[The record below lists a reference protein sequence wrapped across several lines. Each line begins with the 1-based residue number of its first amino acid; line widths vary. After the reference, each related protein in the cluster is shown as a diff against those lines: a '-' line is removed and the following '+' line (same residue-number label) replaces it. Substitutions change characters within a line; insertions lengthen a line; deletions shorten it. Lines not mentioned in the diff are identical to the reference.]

1 MFKRNP
7 LPRPSV
13 PLPILPQ
20 FSLRRR
26 CGAQTA
32 RAAAVA
38 AAVVVAVSAV
48 AAAAAAAA
56 PSSSKQTARGAG
68 RRGIAWFTWVWCR
81 VPILFGFLYHGMI
94 LGFLGMYFDAA
105 VVFVTNS

>member
-38 AAVVVAVSAV
+38 AVVVS
-48 AAAAAAAA
+48 AAAVAAAA

-68 RRGIAWFTWVWCR
+68 RRGGRGLALDVAE
-81 VPILFGFLYHGMI
+81 P
-94 LGFLGMYFDAA
+94 LGQAQLLVARGGERLLARREVA
-105 VVFVTNS
+105 EVE

>member
-1 MFKRNP
+1 MIFKRNP

-20 FSLRRR
+20 FSLRLR
-26 CGAQTA
+26 CGAQAA
-32 RAAAVA
+32 RAAVAAAAVA
-38 AAVVVAVSAV
+38 AVAAV
-48 AAAAAAAA
+48 AASA

-81 VPILFGFLYHGMI
+81 VPILFGFLYHGP
-94 LGFLGMYFDAA
+94 LLWWA
-105 VVFVTNS
+105 VKSGQ

>member
-38 AAVVVAVSAV
+38 VSAV
-48 AAAAAAAA
+48 AAAAA